1 MTLQDRSER
10 TKKFALYLQLKF
22 SEFQDK
28 KLRGGMRRRP
38 SQNEFIAWLGVEQ
51 SSYSNWVNG
60 IRPPGPESL
69 DVLAGKLGL
78 EVYEILGVSPRLPN
92 DKHMRSIAKNWHK
105 LSDQQKRELVERI
118 LNQTDQ
124 EDTDGST
131 ETSQ

>member
-1 MTLQDRSER
+1 
-10 TKKFALYLQLKF
+10 
-22 SEFQDK
+22 
-28 KLRGGMRRRP
+28 
-38 SQNEFIAWLGVEQ
+38 LGVEQ